1 MELSIAN
8 SATSAASAFG
18 CGAAQLGMS
27 ERNALGTVLVVAPH
41 ADDESLGCGGLIAL
55 LCDVGQTVWI
65 VLVSDGARSHPG
77 SLRYDAAAR
86 RDLREAE
93 LRDAASCLGVPAARV
108 LTMRLSDG
116 ALPGPGHA
124 DFESAADSLRAIA
137 ETTGCETLLAP
148 WRRDPHCDHR
158 ATSALARRALE
169 CMIAPASG
177 TPPRLL
183 EYLVWVTE
191 RAAPGDLP
199 AAGEAKVWRV
209 DIRAVQ
215 DRKRAAI
222 SAHRSQAGLVITD
235 DPHGFTLSP
244 GMRERAAAPD
254 EYYFEAG
261 TESQDEG
268 AAHQLDMA

>member
-1 MELSIAN
+1 MELSIAG
-8 SATSAASAFG
+8 SASKAAGAVG
-18 CGAAQLGMS
+18 GGAALLGVS
-27 ERNALGTVLVVAPH
+27 QRKALGTVLVVAPH

-55 LCDVGQTVWI
+55 LCDAGQTVWI

-77 SLRYDAAAR
+77 SRRYDAAAR

-93 LRDAASCLGVPAARV
+93 LLDAADCLGVPAARV
-108 LTMRLSDG
+108 LALRLPDG
-116 ALPGPGHA
+116 ELPGPGHA
-124 DFESAADSLRAIA
+124 DFEAAADSLRAIA
-137 ETTGCETLLAP
+137 DTTCCATLLAP

-158 ATSALARRALE
+158 AASALARRAMAG
-169 CMIAPASG
+169 MIAPASG

-199 AAGEAKVWRV
+199 VAGEAKVWRV

-215 DRKRAAI
+215 GRKRAAI
-222 SAHRSQAGLVITD
+222 AAHRSQAGLVITD

-244 GMRERAAAPD
+244 GMRERAAAAD

-261 TESQDEG
+261 TEG
-268 AAHQLDMA
+268 AAEPSDTAR